1 MAISSLVP
9 WREAERV
16 LLEELQKEG
25 RPIKTG
31 ELTKRAI
38 ARFPT
43 LTPEELQ
50 RRTPSGTKWW
60 AGYFRFVLN
69 LLRKK
74 GETRRPAKGYWEV
87 TKLGGQRLT
96 ASGQLP
102 HPQEPKLSV
111 HEKELLDLFQEILRS
126 IENGEITAIIT
137 TKRDGFTVELGEHIK
152 ETMIILGR
160 R

>member
-16 LLEELQKEG
+16 LLEELQKEC

-31 ELTKRAI
+31 ELTRRAI

-50 RRTPSGTKWW
+50 RRTPSGAKWW
-60 AGYFRFVLN
+60 PGYFRFVLN

-74 GETRRPAKGYWEV
+74 GEARRPAKGYWET
-87 TKLGGQRLT
+87 TKPGGQRLA
-96 ASGQLP
+96 ASEQLP
-102 HPQEPKLSV
+102 RPLEPKLSV
-111 HEKELLDLFQEILRS
+111 HERELLDLFQEILQS
-126 IENGEITAIIT
+126 IKKGEITAIIT
-137 TKRDGFTVELGEHIK
+137 TKRDGFIVELGEHIK
-152 ETMIILGR
+152 ETMIVLGR